1 MKRRIYVFVLSQANM
16 QFSISFN
23 LKSVA
28 REKRIKTIV
37 LAGMV
42 LVLSAILT
50 GCGDDD
56 HHHHHDNEPVI
67 TGPGFVAID
76 DSSDETAPLL
86 TVTYTVPSSS
96 NLVTVNILSDISS
109 DGDIA
114 FDPVLNTFTVTT
126 SPPEVFFGEDS
137 FNDHL
142 PEFRA
147 FLTFPLDGVTG
158 QPVVPGNAVIVSAT
172 LEVLV
177 NRVDFESVIPT
188 FLDLVEYP
196 FRGLSA
202 ADFDT
207 PLLTPTS
214 YVSLDFFSGDRDNF
228 VQIDI
233 TYLMQ
238 EVQLQALLNFQV
250 RFGLQALASL
260 SVSPST
266 SAKAAR
272 RVYPPPRAA
281 HKVLLKRE
289 TSSTR
294 PLTEEVLASR
304 HR

>member
-1 MKRRIYVFVLSQANM
+1 MS
-16 QFSISFN
+16 
-23 LKSVA
+23 LKSGG
-28 REKRIKTIV
+28 REKMVKTIL

-50 GCGDDD
+50 GCGHDNDHD
-56 HHHHHDNEPVI
+56 HHDHEPVV

-76 DSSDETAPLL
+76 DRSDETAPLL
-86 TVTYTVPSSS
+86 TVTYTVPPSSDP
-96 NLVTVNILSDISS
+96 VTVDILSDISS

-126 SPPEVFFGEDS
+126 GPPEVFFGEDS

-158 QPVVPGNAVIVSAT
+158 QPVVPGNAEIVSAT

-177 NRVDFESVIPT
+177 IRVDFTSVIPT

-196 FRGLSA
+196 FRDLSA
-202 ADFDT
+202 ADFDA

-214 YVSLDFFSGDRDNF
+214 YVALDFFSSDLDNF
-228 VQIDI
+228 VQIDV
-233 TYLMQ
+233 TPLMQ
-238 EVQLQALLNFQV
+238 EAQLQALLNFQV
-250 RFGLQALASL
+250 RFGLEALASL
-260 SVSPST
+260 SASPST
-266 SAKAAR
+266 FAKAGRSA
-272 RVYPPPRAA
+272 YPPPRAA
-281 HKVLLKRE
+281 DKVLLKRE

-294 PLTEEVLASR
+294 PLTQEVLSSR

>member
-1 MKRRIYVFVLSQANM
+1 MM
-16 QFSISFN
+16 
-23 LKSVA
+23 
-28 REKRIKTIV
+28 KTIL

-50 GCGDDD
+50 GCINDD
-56 HHHHHDNEPVI
+56 HHDHDPVV

-86 TVTYTVPSSS
+86 TVTYTVPPSS
-96 NLVTVNILSDISS
+96 NPVTVNILSDISS

-158 QPVVPGNAVIVSAT
+158 QPVVPGNTVIVSAT
-172 LEVLV
+172 LEVRV
-177 NRVDFESVIPT
+177 NWVDFASVIPT
-188 FLDLVEYP
+188 FLDLVQYP
-196 FRGLSA
+196 FHDLSA
-202 ADFDT
+202 ADFDA

-214 YVSLDFFSGDRDNF
+214 YVALDFFSSDRDNF
-228 VQIDI
+228 VRIDV
-233 TYLMQ
+233 TPLMQ
-238 EVQLQALLNFQV
+238 EVQLQVLLDFQV
-250 RFGLQALASL
+250 RFGLQALTSSSASL
-260 SVSPST
+260 ST
-266 SAKAAR
+266 SAIAGRSA
-272 RVYPPPRAA
+272 YPPPRSAD
-281 HKVLLKRE
+281 KVLLKRE

-294 PLTEEVLASR
+294 LLTQEVLTSR